1 MNYEF
6 DFIQSLEPKYRSLF
20 EKGLSIEAD
29 QMILNEGDEIENVL
43 FLLSGEIEVYK
54 YSENGKVFRLYLI
67 QPGESC
73 VLNLSSIL
81 SNLSYSAYAR
91 ALTDIKCVLIP
102 KSEFLLLFSQN
113 EMLRTFVFKLI
124 SSRLIQI
131 TARVEGIVLDSIE
144 HRLRLLLLNEGKTV
158 LYTTHDEL
166 AIKLGSAREV
176 ISRQLKKWENEGMI
190 KLYRGKI
197 QLLNLK

>member
-91 ALTDIKCVLIP
+91 ALIDIKCVLIP